1 MKKVGDKVL
10 QGEIIE
16 AKIINEND
24 DNYFAQVDGQ
34 TLALA
39 KETLDDEFDVGQMVE
54 GIYYQDK
61 DNVDRLQID
70 LPDSRVDYYGWGIVQ
85 LKRTD
90 LGVFV
95 DIGLY
100 NKDIAISYDD
110 LPENSDL
117 WPHKGDKVMIKLETD
132 NKGRLWGKLVRTEQ
146 RQQMMRKASPRLLNQ
161 DIECIIY
168 RHLDEGLQA
177 TTPEDFDVF
186 IHESEYDGQV
196 RLGQVIQGRVIKVHT
211 DGRLN
216 ASLKPRAHEAIE
228 DDAKMILTLLE
239 KVPTHKLPLHDKS
252 NPQAIKDQ
260 LGISKGQFKRAVGNL
275 MKLGYIKQTKGE
287 GIELIKG
294 FENE

>member
-1 MKKVGDKVL
+1 MKKEGDKVL

-117 WPHKGDKVMIKLETD
+117 WPQD
-132 NKGRLWGKLVRTEQ
+132 
-146 RQQMMRKASPRLLNQ
+146 RKSVL
-161 DIECIIY
+161 
-168 RHLDEGLQA
+168 
-177 TTPEDFDVF
+177 
-186 IHESEYDGQV
+186 
-196 RLGQVIQGRVIKVHT
+196 
-211 DGRLN
+211 
-216 ASLKPRAHEAIE
+216 
-228 DDAKMILTLLE
+228 
-239 KVPTHKLPLHDKS
+239 
-252 NPQAIKDQ
+252 
-260 LGISKGQFKRAVGNL
+260 
-275 MKLGYIKQTKGE
+275 
-287 GIELIKG
+287 
-294 FENE
+294 